1 MPVDKP
7 FDKAKVAVLGLGY
20 GRITRDPPSPDKTLG
35 DEAVETCMGAIADA
49 GLQVQDIDGITSYA
63 EGRNDADDGVLG
75 VSPQYIWRRLKLPI
89 RWGEVNNKF
98 VGSSLVEA
106 HNAIAGGACRYALVW
121 RAVDFPRGRR
131 YGQPDARRAQ
141 GAGQFVLPYGAGGG
155 YMLHAPTATRYFHK
169 YGATR
174 EDMAAFVVSN
184 RKHAL
189 MNEHSYW
196 SQNRPETLTREDY
209 LSSRMIA
216 DPLCLYDCD
225 IPVRGTIAFVLGPAE
240 AAQDLPHRPAY
251 VKSFAQGWIGPRG
264 PDTFFHGG
272 GRLLKPS
279 LEDNVDVRPW
289 LQRTLWEPSR
299 LRPSD
304 MSTANVYDG
313 FSILA
318 WMWLEALGFCGEG
331 EAFKFVQDGRMEI
344 GGQLPLNT
352 GGGHL
357 GEGALAGAPHYA
369 EAVRQTMGR
378 AGGRQVPDVR
388 YALAA
393 TDRPTRAQV
402 MIFSS
407 EKD

>member
-1 MPVDKP
+1 MPADRP
-7 FDKAKVAVLGLGY
+7 FDKARVAVLGLGY
-20 GRITRDPPSPDKTLG
+20 GRITRDLPSPDETLG
-35 DEAVETCMGAIADA
+35 DEAVETCMRAIADA
-49 GLQVQDIDGITSYA
+49 GLQVQDIDGITSYW
-63 EGRNDADDGVLG
+63 EGRNAADDGVLG
-75 VSPQYIWRRLKLPI
+75 VSPQYIWRRLNLPI

-98 VGSSLVEA
+98 VGSSLIEA

-121 RAVDFPRGRR
+121 RAVDYPRGRR
-131 YGQPDARRAQ
+131 YGQPDASRAQ
-141 GAGQFVLPYGAGGG
+141 GEGQFALPYGAVGG
-155 YMLHAPTATRYFHK
+155 YMLHAPTAARYFYK

-174 EDMAAFVVSN
+174 EDMAAFVVTN

-196 SQNRPETLTREDY
+196 SQNRPEKLTTEDY

-225 IPVRGTIAFVLGPAE
+225 IPVRGSIAFVLGPAE
-240 AAQDLPHRPAY
+240 AAEDLSHRPAY
-251 VKSFAQGWIGPRG
+251 IKSFAQGWIGPRG

-289 LQRTLWEPSR
+289 LQRTLWEPSG

-313 FSILA
+313 FSILS
-318 WMWLEALGFCGEG
+318 WLWLEALGFCGEG
-331 EAFKFVQDGRMEI
+331 EAFKFTQDGRMEI

-357 GEGALAGAPHYA
+357 GEGALAGAPQYA

-378 AGGRQVPDVR
+378 AGARQVSNVR

-402 MIFSS
+402 IIFSS
-407 EKD
+407 QKG